1 MLMQL
6 QHHTM
11 ARYGQMASDL
21 GQMQPCLDV
30 MDVQPVM
37 GTVGLAGWNDVS
49 RCESCCQSAGRRY
62 RRLCAELHPRPRV
75 QHRDPGQ
82 PAEEGVRTSVPPV
95 DGRGRGPSVLL
106 PELDDGIHVHCV
118 IRHNE
123 DAVIHR
129 NDVTEVF
136 DLIGY
141 FLHGEE
147 RLAPEFCPG
156 IRIDSKEC

>member
-1 MLMQL
+1 
-6 QHHTM
+6 
-11 ARYGQMASDL
+11 
-21 GQMQPCLDV
+21 

-49 RCESCCQSAGRRY
+49 RCKKLLPERG
-62 RRLCAELHPRPRV
+62 ELHLRPRV

-82 PAEEGVRTSVPPV
+82 PAEEGIRTSVPPV
-95 DGRGRGPSVLL
+95 DGQGRGPSVLL